1 MRTFLI
7 IILSVSLIGAGLISP
22 ARVFANEKY
31 SLVDFYLLKGE
42 RFLEKEDY
50 LVAMNQFLIVT
61 LLDPAHQKAREYLL
75 QPAINDFLKDKY
87 DQYKLKKFL
96 DLADQTDFVN
106 SRIAY
111 LDESNERLFEF
122 IEKNNLITD
131 KNRENF
137 ETLATMV
144 KPKRDIAALTT
155 KLEQI
160 RDAHDVETLGLAVKL
175 MLDQKEQ
182 SMQMLEAKQRINSQL
197 RSLKQALL
205 DKEMSR
211 QRSVSIKEPD
221 TDLDHLRR
229 QLSEKESRIQ
239 AQDQQIQSLR
249 GELQEV
255 RLEFSSLQGKMAD
268 TDRKLAELTKE
279 LAGMSLDGFGKEQML
294 EDKEAVIRQ
303 LSDQVRESQAQ
314 LQLMQGII
322 GEKDDRIAGFQAQLS
337 QMEER
342 LKAAEAARLA
352 EKEIE
357 IQQPASDQA
366 GPLLFPLG
374 TGGSVVAAE
383 ENLDDLKVKYQT
395 LEDVLKEKES
405 HIAELNQLVGLLDRK
420 VISYRQSHSKKEQ
433 ELVQVKGILEI
444 YKGRLD
450 DTCELLK
457 QRDMYISEIEQQLRG
472 LESLFDQN
480 SLDFSNDSVVEEQ
493 GVSEETLPPP
503 ATRDLITPP
512 GMIDSKAALPIL
524 ESTKY
529 RIENLM
535 NAKPLSSEIIQ
546 Y

>member
-1 MRTFLI
+1 MRTFFI

-22 ARVFANEKY
+22 VRVFANEKY

-61 LLDPAHQKAREYLL
+61 LLDPAHQKARKYLL
-75 QPAINDFLKDKY
+75 QPDINAFLKDKY

-131 KNRENF
+131 KNRKNF
-137 ETLATMV
+137 ETLSTMV

-175 MLDQKEQ
+175 MRDQKEQ
-182 SMQMLEAKQRINSQL
+182 SMQMLEAKQQINSQL

-211 QRSVSIKEPD
+211 QRSVSMKEPD
-221 TDLDHLRR
+221 MNLDHLLQ

-239 AQDQQIQSLR
+239 AQDQQILSLR

-279 LAGMSLDGFGKEQML
+279 LAGMSLDGFGKQQML
-294 EDKEAVIRQ
+294 DDKEAVIRQ

-314 LQLMQGII
+314 LQLVQGII
-322 GEKDDRIAGFQAQLS
+322 GEKDDRIAEFQAQLS

-342 LKAAEAARLA
+342 LKATEAARLA
-352 EKEIE
+352 EEDIE
-357 IQQPASDQA
+357 IQQPASDQ
-366 GPLLFPLG
+366 GRPLLFPLG

-383 ENLDDLKVKYQT
+383 EDLDDLKVKYQT

-472 LESLFDQN
+472 LENLFDQN
-480 SLDFSNDSVVEEQ
+480 SLDFSSDSVAEEQ

-503 ATRDLITPP
+503 ATRDAITPP